1 MPNSLVSPGTPIEA
15 RRRTLREDRHP
26 EKIRA
31 RADCAARH
39 GRRGVSWP
47 KSYVRRP
54 NAAQRFETRY
64 HENHSGHE
72 QHQQCQYD
80 QGKKRGPLH

>member
-1 MPNSLVSPGTPIEA
+1 MPNSLVSPGTPTEA

-31 RADCAARH
+31 TADCAARH

-47 KSYVRRP
+47 KS
-54 NAAQRFETRY
+54 
-64 HENHSGHE
+64 
-72 QHQQCQYD
+72 
-80 QGKKRGPLH
+80 